1 MLAICCPHVAWQK
14 TIRRTIPQ
22 HIPMKLTAFRGF
34 RFTKALGLK
43 HWGNCRALRGT
54 PIELNWSSLAYPS
67 SCHDNWGGKSLVFKH
82 SHHVACIYVIIVRLC
97 MYLSLSLSPCMY
109 VTNYIFHDI
118 SGPSQCDNPGGTAIS
133 ILLAAIFAHGL
144 RGKLCAKREQIFRW
158 HSRGPFWAT
167 GEASAR
173 SVSAHKHSTRSA
185 LFEFLGNLEN
195 TECLCSTSL
204 IYSKYIPKKWW
215 MIRTKPY
222 TTTIS
227 NP

>member
-1 MLAICCPHVAWQK
+1 MLAICCPHVGWQK

-97 MYLSLSLSPCMY
+97 MYLSLSLCMY
-109 VTNYIFHDI
+109 VTNYEFSIPIKWHLTYFMIFRGLPNVI
-118 SGPSQCDNPGGTAIS
+118 ILVAPQFQSFWPRSSPMVFAGSFARSGNRFFVGTAAAHFEPRARLPPDQFQHTS
-133 ILLAAIFAHGL
+133 ILQDLLFL
-144 RGKLCAKREQIFRW
+144 N
-158 HSRGPFWAT
+158 FW
-167 GEASAR
+167 EIWR
-173 SVSAHKHSTRSA
+173 
-185 LFEFLGNLEN
+185 
-195 TECLCSTSL
+195 
-204 IYSKYIPKKWW
+204 
-215 MIRTKPY
+215 IR
-222 TTTIS
+222 
-227 NP
+227 NV